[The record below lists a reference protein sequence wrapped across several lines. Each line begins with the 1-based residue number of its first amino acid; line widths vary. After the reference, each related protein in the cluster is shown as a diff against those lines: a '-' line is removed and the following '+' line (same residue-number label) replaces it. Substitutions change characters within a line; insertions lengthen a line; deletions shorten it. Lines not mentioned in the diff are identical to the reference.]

1 MWQGHDSGIPT
12 FLSFSIEHGPVPT
25 VAIAMSINKFGNG
38 PKDWMPKKPFQASSL
53 LSKEDAGRINDILRS
68 VSKASETDVK
78 WLRDIIEKLA
88 LLKPDEFDF
97 PKYAAL
103 VNPIA
108 CNAFAMRYHRTE
120 VFRNTVALSFSLFTG
135 GTDLLNLTTNSQVCD
150 AILLIRPWIRLGAQ
164 TGKEALEIVRKG
176 LVTFTLDGEKL
187 CEKAS
192 IDEFLID
199 ENGYGVRKKPFAL
212 GRIKTSCLFG
222 GCGLNSEHQADA
234 SKDLGIMMVNGTHVV
249 LTLHGQADAPGT
261 PVSVTAGLVAAT
273 YTTKA

>member
-1 MWQGHDSGIPT
+1 MSPDPEPGSLVTIPIGT
-12 FLSFSIEHGPVPT
+12 GYPPGELIT
-25 VAIAMSINKFGNG
+25 VTLNKFGNG

-68 VSKASETDVK
+68 VSKASETDIK
-78 WLRDIIEKLA
+78 WLCDIIEKLA

-120 VFRNTVALSFSLFTG
+120 VFRNTVALSHSLFTDG
-135 GTDLLNLTTNSQVCD
+135 ADLLNLTTHSQVCD

-187 CEKAS
+187 FEKTS
-192 IDEFLID
+192 IDEFLMD
-199 ENGYGVRKKPFAL
+199 ENGYGVRRKPCSL
-212 GRIKTSCLFG
+212 GHIKTSCLFG
-222 GCGLNSEHQADA
+222 GCGLDSEHQADA
-234 SKDLGIMMVNGTHVV
+234 SKDLGIMMVNGTRVV